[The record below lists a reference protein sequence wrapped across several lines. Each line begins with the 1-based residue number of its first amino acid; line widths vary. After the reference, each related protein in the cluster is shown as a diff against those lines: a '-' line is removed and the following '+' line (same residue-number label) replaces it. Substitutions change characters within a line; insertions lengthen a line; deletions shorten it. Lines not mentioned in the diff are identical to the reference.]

1 MARLRFLSTHR
12 PKTFTHRYKVNVKS
26 ANVTAN
32 SGQSEPQPS
41 RREEIAN
48 SVSHGVGLVV
58 ALVAGPL
65 LIARAIEHDRPF
77 GAISASVF
85 AATIVVTYLASTLY
99 HALPLGPAKR
109 TFRRLEHG
117 TIFLLIAG
125 TYTPFT
131 LEALRGVW
139 GWTLFCL
146 VWMLAA
152 IGILLKAVATTRHR
166 WLPGVLYLALGWLIV
181 FAVRPLSLSV
191 PFAGLMWLLGGGI
204 SYTVGMVFFAAKRI
218 PYCHLV
224 WHLFVLA
231 GTTCHFVAVWCYV
244 A

>member
-1 MARLRFLSTHR
+1 
-12 PKTFTHRYKVNVKS
+12 
-26 ANVTAN
+26 
-32 SGQSEPQPS
+32 
-41 RREEIAN
+41 
-48 SVSHGVGLVV
+48 VGLVA

-65 LIARAIEHDRPF
+65 LVARAVEHDQPL

-85 AATIVVTYLASTLY
+85 AATIVVAYLASTLY
-99 HALPLGPAKR
+99 HALPLGRAKR
-109 TFRRLEHG
+109 AFRRLEHC

-131 LEALRGVW
+131 LVALRGVW
-139 GWTLFCL
+139 GWTLFWL

-166 WLPGVLYLALGWLIV
+166 WLPGVLYLALAWLIV
-181 FAVRPLSLSV
+181 FAIRPLSLSV

-204 SYTVGMVFFAAKRI
+204 SYTVGMAFFAAKRI
-218 PYCHLV
+218 PYCHFV

-244 A
+244 V

>member
-1 MARLRFLSTHR
+1 M
-12 PKTFTHRYKVNVKS
+12 
-26 ANVTAN
+26 
-32 SGQSEPQPS
+32 
-41 RREEIAN
+41 
-48 SVSHGVGLVV
+48 SHGAGLVA
-58 ALVAGPL
+58 ALAAGPL
-65 LIARAIEHDRPF
+65 LVARAVEHDQSL

-99 HALPLGPAKR
+99 HALPLGRAKR
-109 TFRRLEHG
+109 VFRRLEHG

-131 LEALRGVW
+131 LVALRGIW
-139 GWTLFCL
+139 GWTLFWL
-146 VWMLAA
+146 VWVLAA

-166 WLPGVLYLALGWLIV
+166 WLPGVLYLALAWLIV

-204 SYTVGMVFFAAKRI
+204 SYTVGMAFFAAKRI
-218 PYCHLV
+218 PYCHFV
-224 WHLFVLA
+224 WHLFVLV

-244 A
+244 V